1 MLSRKYAW
9 LPGLVALAAIGC
21 GGTTASK
28 APEKSSMSTS
38 STKNAVADAKTP
50 AATNVVEVKL
60 NVPNMT

>member
-21 GGTTASK
+21 GGPTASN
-28 APEKSSMSTS
+28 APAKTP
-38 STKNAVADAKTP
+38 TKNAVAGANTP